1 MNDIII
7 NQDEEIV
14 NGMHEDDLEVIS
26 LIKSPQI
33 DDYFHSEQG
42 QLLIEE
48 CKDIIV
54 EKTFESR
61 WSLIEGYHLLGERI
75 TKDDNFQKYA
85 KTNQTS
91 LQGLAQ
97 NLNIGERTLYYAIQF
112 YEKYPDLSL
121 LPEAKNTSWSQ
132 IVTKYL
138 PERTQSKSN
147 PLSRA
152 DLIKILREIKLLL
165 EHEYLDANNRLINIH
180 LLGDDDVYHD
190 KDKVDYIRYLQDQIE
205 KIIGD
210 LKL

>member
-1 MNDIII
+1 MANIVKDNDIII
-7 NQDEEIV
+7 SSNKINNLIV
-14 NGMHEDDLEVIS
+14 
-26 LIKSPQI
+26 

-48 CKDIIV
+48 CRDIIV

-85 KTNQTS
+85 KTNQSS

-121 LPEAKNTSWSQ
+121 LPNGKAISWSQ
-132 IVTKYL
+132 VITKYL
-138 PERTQSKSN
+138 PQSTESKSK

-152 DLIKILREIKLLL
+152 DLIKILKEIKALL
-165 EHEYLDANNRLINIH
+165 ETELSKELQLVNNGEIAINKSN
-180 LLGDDDVYHD
+180 VEF
-190 KDKVDYIRYLQDQIE
+190 IRYLQDQIE
-205 KIIGD
+205 KIE
-210 LKL
+210 KNYERTN